1 MNFVKSIKLQTYG
14 IITSLLITFGF
25 TVIVIAEETV
35 IQEEKISYEKCLV
48 VIDVSESKLSIAP
61 KVTQV
66 NDQFR
71 MAEFELSDG
80 LLTITC
86 DGKKGLVTVATK
98 LN

>member
-1 MNFVKSIKLQTYG
+1 MNFVKSIKLQNYG
-14 IITSLLITFGF
+14 IISSLLITFGF

-35 IQEEKISYEKCLV
+35 IQEEEISYEKCLV
-48 VIDVSESKLSIAP
+48 VIDVSESKLSISP

-66 NDQFR
+66 SDQVR
-71 MAEFELSDG
+71 MAEFGLSDG

-86 DGKKGLVTVATK
+86 DGKKGTVTVATK